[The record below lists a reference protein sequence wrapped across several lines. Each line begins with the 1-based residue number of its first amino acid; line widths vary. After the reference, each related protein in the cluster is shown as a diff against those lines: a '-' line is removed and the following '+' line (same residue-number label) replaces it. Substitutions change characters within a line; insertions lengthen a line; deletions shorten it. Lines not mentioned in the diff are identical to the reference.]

1 MPTRYTPSAQTGE
14 GGIALVRQITTEA
27 GAIFRPFEVADL
39 GIDAAIE
46 FLTEQREPSGDI
58 VLTQVKAG
66 KSYIRQG
73 RFYLDTDKDHFETWS
88 RYAVPVIGIVC
99 DLSRKEARWVDISAH
114 LQQHP
119 EAIEYGPYSLEAPAT
134 QAFSPAEFASFVRRF
149 RRDVTASTRVDVT
162 PNLLI
167 RPWQPS
173 DTKPTRALLSV
184 IAPDYPGF
192 DAWLNRKLADS
203 KPSKKVVA
211 VGDVIAAFSMWQRKD
226 ERNVKLQTFIVGASY
241 RGTAIGQHLLYHELR
256 TWAADA
262 LIERVHVTV
271 ASSKAELITY
281 FRIFGFR
288 VEGFSP
294 NRYPRPAAEL
304 VMAKHFLRE
313 VIRTPTELDNLV
325 SRLSHHYWG
334 LAGPP
339 TSRFGVNEVDLAI
352 PTSLSALTTAVNQ
365 TEGTAIPRL
374 LLKDTTGQEILRHD
388 DESLMREFYPLRIHL
403 RRKRY
408 VIIPIRRQ
416 WVRAMLSTSG
426 PGTPL
431 KLRTDHVY
439 YCYPKVTDLT
449 KGDLVIFY
457 ETIVGGGSGS
467 AIGSAVV
474 QEVAIEPPARLF
486 LKYAQLGIY
495 QLHNIE
501 EHENSLGQAM
511 AIKFSLFESF
521 RPVGLIRIRQHLANK
536 TTLQGLTPISRDG
549 FEAIRAEGLTLN
561 Q

>member
-1 MPTRYTPSAQTGE
+1 
-14 GGIALVRQITTEA
+14 
-27 GAIFRPFEVADL
+27 
-39 GIDAAIE
+39 
-46 FLTEQREPSGDI
+46 
-58 VLTQVKAG
+58 
-66 KSYIRQG
+66 
-73 RFYLDTDKDHFETWS
+73 
-88 RYAVPVIGIVC
+88 
-99 DLSRKEARWVDISAH
+99 
-114 LQQHP
+114 
-119 EAIEYGPYSLEAPAT
+119 
-134 QAFSPAEFASFVRRF
+134 
-149 RRDVTASTRVDVT
+149 
-162 PNLLI
+162 
-167 RPWQPS
+167 
-173 DTKPTRALLSV
+173 V

-203 KPSKKVVA
+203 KPSKKVVE

-256 TWAADA
+256 TWAADPR
-262 LIERVHVTV
+262 IERVHVTV

-313 VIRTPTELDNLV
+313 VVRTPTDLDDLA
-325 SRLSHHYWG
+325 SRLSHQYWG
-334 LAGPP
+334 IAGPP
-339 TSRFGVNEVDLAI
+339 AARFGVDQAHLAI
-352 PTSLSALTTAVNQ
+352 PTSLSALTTALNR
-365 TEGTAIPRL
+365 TEATAIPRL
-374 LLKDTTGQEILRHD
+374 LLKDATGQEILRHD

-408 VIIPIRRQ
+408 VIIPIRPQ
-416 WVRAMLSTSG
+416 WVEAMLSTSG

-457 ETIVGGGSGS
+457 ETIAGGGSGS

-474 QEVAIEPPARLF
+474 QEVAIETPMLLF
-486 LKYAQLGIY
+486 GRYSELGIY
-495 QLHNIE
+495 QLKNIA
-501 EHENSLGQAM
+501 EHENSQGQAM

-521 RPVGLIRIRQHLANK
+521 RPVRLTRIRQHLANR
-536 TTLQGLTPISRDG
+536 TTLQGLTPVGRDA
-549 FEAIRAEGLTLN
+549 FEAIRFDGLTLN